1 MAVMIGES
9 GNDLFSHFLFLFESL
24 NPRSHL
30 SYSFQAD
37 WPKTFYAATA
47 IIWRT
52 IYNPLARQL
61 GELLPKSLVAPF
73 SPSLRRIFALVD
85 EGLSSL
91 EAHRSVEKQES
102 DGPVIFDNLQHLS
115 DEDAGMEAVD
125 FLVAGSDTTA
135 ITLTFAVWHICH
147 DPAIKRKLVA
157 AFKEAALPTQQNEDG
172 DYPTL
177 LDLEAIP

>member
-37 WPKTFYAATA
+37 WPKTFDAATA

-61 GELLPKSLVAPF
+61 GQSFTRVHGGFPCSCQAPF
-73 SPSLRRIFALVD
+73 LRDVF
-85 EGLSSL
+85 
-91 EAHRSVEKQES
+91 
-102 DGPVIFDNLQHLS
+102 
-115 DEDAGMEAVD
+115 
-125 FLVAGSDTTA
+125 FLD
-135 ITLTFAVWHICH
+135 
-147 DPAIKRKLVA
+147 K
-157 AFKEAALPTQQNEDG
+157 
-172 DYPTL
+172 
-177 LDLEAIP
+177 